1 MRFLSRL
8 FSYLIQQLSL
18 PLHIFLSLF
27 VTQLVE
33 RVHMCQILVD
43 ILKLGVCYR
52 LLHFEVVHQLCG
64 ILVPRAFSYVFFL
77 LQIYKEVNNPYNSL
91 FSHELP
97 SEFGIFLGH
106 PLDQHLLQLALSRM
120 RLSNL
125 FNQLLL
131 LDFPPPL
138 LQLQLCHQTLI
149 LLLL

>member
-1 MRFLSRL
+1 MRFLGRL
-8 FSYLIQQLSL
+8 FSYLVQQLPL

-33 RVHMCQILVD
+33 GVHVCQILVD
-43 ILKLGVCYR
+43 ILELGVRYR
-52 LLHFEVVHQLCG
+52 FLHFEVVHQLCW
-64 ILVPRAFSYVFFL
+64 ILVPSALSYVFFL
-77 LQIYKEVNNPYNSL
+77 LQIYKEPNNPYNSL

-97 SEFGIFLGH
+97 CEFGIFLSH
-106 PLDQHLLQLALSRM
+106 PLDEHLLQLALSRM

-138 LQLQLCHQTLI
+138 LQLQLCQQTLI